1 MKKCALETLTEMN
14 GLEGTSTENRNL
26 ICNGG
31 GFVCSLSDRA
41 FGMKGVNGKLNLK
54 SRDK

>member
-1 MKKCALETLTEMN
+1 MKECALETLTEMN
-14 GLEGTSTENRNL
+14 GLERTSTENRNL

-41 FGMKGVNGKLNLK
+41 FRMKGVNGKLNLK